1 MAPSGFGSLA
11 ARSPTIISGRRD
23 DPPGAIVRPTDTD
36 GRVVMV
42 SGANRGIGAA
52 IAERL
57 AADGHRLSLGA
68 RRLDALAASAP
79 GVDPDR
85 ILLSYH
91 EATDP
96 DSARRWVEATVN
108 RFGGIDVLVNSA
120 GIVDRTG
127 LESMDENV
135 LDEMWEVNVKGPLR
149 LTRLALP
156 HLRLSGS
163 GRVINLASMSAKR
176 VKGDALPGYSMTKY
190 ALLALSHAVRQ
201 VGWDDG
207 IRVTALCPGPVA
219 TDMMDP
225 DDETITQPEDVAD
238 LVATV
243 IELPNTASV
252 SELLITCRLEAWA

>member
-1 MAPSGFGSLA
+1 MSSTNAD
-11 ARSPTIISGRRD
+11 R
-23 DPPGAIVRPTDTD
+23 
-36 GRVVMV
+36 RVVMV

-52 IAERL
+52 IAKRL
-57 AADGHRLSLGA
+57 ATDGHRLSLGA
-68 RRLDALAASAP
+68 RRLGELTRQAP
-79 GVDPDR
+79 DIDPDR
-85 ILLSYH
+85 ILLNYH
-91 EATDP
+91 EATDL
-96 DSARRWVEATVN
+96 DSARRWVEATVD

-127 LESMDENV
+127 LESMDEEV
-135 LDEMWEVNVKGPLR
+135 LDEMWAVNVKGPLR

-156 HLRLSGS
+156 YLRRSGS
-163 GRVINLASMSAKR
+163 GRVINMASMSAKR

-190 ALLALSHAVRQ
+190 ALLALSHALRQ

-225 DDETITQPEDVAD
+225 DDETITQPEDLAD

-243 IELPNTASV
+243 IELPNTAAV
-252 SELLITCRLEAWA
+252 SELLVNCRLEAWA

>member
-1 MAPSGFGSLA
+1 MGS
-11 ARSPTIISGRRD
+11 TN
-23 DPPGAIVRPTDTD
+23 TT

-42 SGANRGIGAA
+42 SGANRGIGSA
-52 IAERL
+52 IAHRL
-57 AADGHRLSLGA
+57 AAGGHRLSLGA
-68 RRLDALAASAP
+68 RRPDALAEHAP
-79 GVDPDR
+79 EVEPDR
-85 ILLSYH
+85 ILLH
-91 EATDP
+91 HHDATDLE
-96 DSARRWVEATVN
+96 SARRWVEATVE
-108 RFGGIDVLVNSA
+108 RFGSIDVLVNSA

-127 LESMDENV
+127 LESMDEDV
-135 LDEMWEVNVKGPLR
+135 LDEMWAVNVKGPLR

-156 HLRLSGS
+156 YLRQSGS
-163 GRVINLASMSAKR
+163 GRVINMASLSAKR
-176 VKGDALPGYSMTKY
+176 VKGDALPGYSMTKF

-238 LVATV
+238 LVVTL
-243 IELPNTASV
+243 IGLPNTASV

>member
-1 MAPSGFGSLA
+1 MSST
-11 ARSPTIISGRRD
+11 S
-23 DPPGAIVRPTDTD
+23 TD

-79 GVDPDR
+79 GIDPDR
-85 ILLSYH
+85 ILLNYH
-91 EATDP
+91 EATDL
-96 DSARRWVEATVN
+96 DSARRWVEATVD

-127 LESMDENV
+127 LESMDEEV
-135 LDEMWEVNVKGPLR
+135 LDEMWAVNVKGPLR

-156 HLRLSGS
+156 HLRRSGS
-163 GRVINLASMSAKR
+163 GRVVNLASLSAKR
-176 VKGDALPGYSMTKY
+176 VKGDLIPGYSMTKY

-201 VGWDDG
+201 IGWDDG
-207 IRVTALCPGPVA
+207 IRVTAICPGPVA

-225 DDETITQPEDVAD
+225 DDETITQPGDVAD
-238 LVATV
+238 LVSTV

>member
-1 MAPSGFGSLA
+1 MNSTNAD
-11 ARSPTIISGRRD
+11 R
-23 DPPGAIVRPTDTD
+23 
-36 GRVVMV
+36 RVVMV

-52 IAERL
+52 IAKRL
-57 AADGHRLSLGA
+57 ATDGHRLSLGA
-68 RRLDALAASAP
+68 RRLDALADNAP
-79 GVDPDR
+79 EVDPDR
-85 ILLSYH
+85 ILLNYH
-91 EATDP
+91 EATDL
-96 DSARRWVEATVN
+96 DSARRWVEATVE
-108 RFGGIDVLVNSA
+108 RFGRIDVLVNSA

-127 LESMDENV
+127 LEALDERV

-156 HLRLSGS
+156 HLRRSGS
-163 GRVINLASMSAKR
+163 GRVINMASLSAKR
-176 VKGDALPGYSMTKY
+176 VKADALPGYSMTKY

-225 DDETITQPEDVAD
+225 DDETITQPEDLAD
-238 LVATV
+238 LVATL

-252 SELLITCRLEAWA
+252 SELLVTCRLDAWA

>member
-1 MAPSGFGSLA
+1 ME
-11 ARSPTIISGRRD
+11 
-23 DPPGAIVRPTDTD
+23 PTDTD

-52 IAERL
+52 ISERL

-68 RRLDALAASAP
+68 RRLDALTASAP
-79 GVDPDR
+79 DVDPDR

-91 EATDP
+91 EATDR
-96 DSARRWVEATVN
+96 DSARRWVEATVD

-127 LESMDENV
+127 LESMDEDV

-156 HLRLSGS
+156 YLRLSGS

-207 IRVTALCPGPVA
+207 VRVTALCPGPVA

-225 DDETITQPEDVAD
+225 DDETITQPEDLAD

-243 IELPNTASV
+243 IDLPNTASV
-252 SELLITCRLEAWA
+252 SELLVNCRLDAWA

>member
-1 MAPSGFGSLA
+1 MGS
-11 ARSPTIISGRRD
+11 TNG
-23 DPPGAIVRPTDTD
+23 T

-52 IAERL
+52 IAHRL
-57 AADGHRLSLGA
+57 ATDGHRLSLGA
-68 RRLDALAASAP
+68 RRRDELTQQASDI
-79 GVDPDR
+79 DPDR
-85 ILLSYH
+85 ILLNYY
-91 EATDP
+91 EATNQ
-96 DSARRWVEATVN
+96 DSARRWVEATVEH
-108 RFGGIDVLVNSA
+108 FGGIDVLVNNA

-127 LESMDENV
+127 LEDLDERV

-156 HLRLSGS
+156 HLRRSGS
-163 GRVINLASMSAKR
+163 GRVINMASMSAKR
-176 VKGDALPGYSMTKY
+176 VKGDVLPGYSMTKY

-201 VGWDDG
+201 IGWDDG
-207 IRVTALCPGPVA
+207 IRVTAMCPGPVA

-225 DDETITQPEDVAD
+225 DDETITQPEDLAD

-252 SELLITCRLEAWA
+252 SELLITCRLDAWA

>member
-1 MAPSGFGSLA
+1 MMSSTNTA
-11 ARSPTIISGRRD
+11 
-23 DPPGAIVRPTDTD
+23 

-52 IAERL
+52 IATRL

-68 RRLDALAASAP
+68 RRPGALAENAP
-79 GVDPDR
+79 DIEPDR
-85 ILLSYH
+85 LLLNHH
-91 EATDP
+91 EATDL
-96 DSARRWVEATVN
+96 DSARQWVEATVE

-120 GIVDRTG
+120 GVVDRTG
-127 LESMDENV
+127 LESMDEDV
-135 LDEMWEVNVKGPLR
+135 LDEMWAVNVKGPLR

-156 HLRLSGS
+156 YLRQSGS
-163 GRVINLASMSAKR
+163 GRVINMASLSAKR

-201 VGWDDG
+201 VGWEDG

-225 DDETITQPEDVAD
+225 DDKTITQPEDVAD
-238 LVATV
+238 LVVTL
-243 IELPNTASV
+243 IGLPNTASV

>member
-1 MAPSGFGSLA
+1 
-11 ARSPTIISGRRD
+11 
-23 DPPGAIVRPTDTD
+23 
-36 GRVVMV
+36 MV

-52 IAERL
+52 IAARL
-57 AADGHRLSLGA
+57 AASGHRLSLGA
-68 RRLDALAASAP
+68 RRLDALAGSAP
-79 GVDPDR
+79 AIDPDR
-85 ILLSYH
+85 ILLHHH
-91 EATDP
+91 EATEE
-96 DSARRWVEATVN
+96 DSARRWVEATVE

-127 LESMDENV
+127 LESIEEEV

-156 HLRLSGS
+156 YLRRSGS

-225 DDETITQPEDVAD
+225 DDDTITQPTDVAD